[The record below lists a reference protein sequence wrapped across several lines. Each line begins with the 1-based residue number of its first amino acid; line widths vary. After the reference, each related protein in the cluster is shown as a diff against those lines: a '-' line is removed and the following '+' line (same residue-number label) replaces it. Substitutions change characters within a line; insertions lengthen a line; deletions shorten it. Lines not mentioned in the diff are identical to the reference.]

1 MKTFRGQT
9 GLFAERPFFSDRE
22 IDQMCEDALFSVG
35 LLPSKPEAI
44 RVERFIEKHFRTS
57 PIYEDLPAG
66 VLGYTSF
73 SAQGVSAVH
82 VAKTLLDEGTV
93 TAERRVNTTLAHEA
107 GHGLMH
113 AHLFAFREANPE
125 LFEGDPDVSA
135 TRVLCRDG
143 DRGLRR
149 GYDGRWWEL
158 QANKAIGA
166 LLLPRTLIRAAI
178 APYMV
183 EHGLLGTLAVDSSRR
198 DEAVRSLAEI
208 FDVNPAVSRIRLDGL
223 YPETAGQLHL

>member
-125 LFEGDPDVSA
+125 LFEGIQTSQRPESSA
-135 TRVLCRDG
+135 AMVIGVCVEATMAGGGNSKRTRRS
-143 DRGLRR
+143 
-149 GYDGRWWEL
+149 GRC
-158 QANKAIGA
+158 
-166 LLLPRTLIRAAI
+166 
-178 APYMV
+178 Y
-183 EHGLLGTLAVDSSRR
+183 
-198 DEAVRSLAEI
+198 SLA
-208 FDVNPAVSRIRLDGL
+208 P
-223 YPETAGQLHL
+223 